1 MLVSNPG
8 DRACDYRYTIYKH
21 INSLMLSNNTMPN
34 YVHRFIWYVY
44 YLSVTIFVRQ
54 ILRLFT
60 EYILKILHYLSNVL
74 YIYCLL

>member
-34 YVHRFIWYVY
+34 YVHRFIWYVILPKCY
-44 YLSVTIFVRQ
+44 YICKTNFEIVYRIYFKDVTLPI
-54 ILRLFT
+54 
-60 EYILKILHYLSNVL
+60 
-74 YIYCLL
+74 